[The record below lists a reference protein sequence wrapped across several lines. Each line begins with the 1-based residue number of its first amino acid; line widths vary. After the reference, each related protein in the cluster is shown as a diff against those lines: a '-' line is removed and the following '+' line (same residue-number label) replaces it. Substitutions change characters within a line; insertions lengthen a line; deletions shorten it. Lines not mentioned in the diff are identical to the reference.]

1 MEIIEDGKIYK
12 IKCPKCKCTFGYSE
26 KDKYKVFVKETVQFT
41 LTNYYIILIM
51 IILNVQNVKIIL
63 KYKRRK
69 LI

>member
-1 MEIIEDGKIYK
+1 MH
-12 IKCPKCKCTFGYSE
+12 FGYSE